1 MLIMNQDSKIVLTRN
16 IEKLR
21 TSKKITREAL
31 SLILGFEN
39 SYISKV
45 EKLKINITIERL
57 DKIAN
62 YFEVETYN
70 LLK

>member
-1 MLIMNQDSKIVLTRN
+1 MNQDSKIILAKN
-16 IEKLR
+16 IEMLR
-21 TSKKITREAL
+21 TSKKLTREAL

-45 EKLKINITIERL
+45 EKLKINITLERL

-62 YFEVETYN
+62 YFEIETYK

>member
-1 MLIMNQDSKIVLTRN
+1 MNQDSKIILANNVF
-16 IEKLR
+16 KLR
-21 TSKKITREAL
+21 TAKKLTREGL

-39 SYISKV
+39 SYISKL
-45 EKLKINITIERL
+45 EKCRINITLDRL

-62 YFEVETYN
+62 YFEINTFK

>member
-1 MLIMNQDSKIVLTRN
+1 MNQDSKIILAKN

-21 TSKKITREAL
+21 TSKKLTREAL